1 MSTLLLHLSGNKT
14 FNRTIFPPKLDIFDD
29 LLLYKKRRLFSSK
42 EITISYNQI
51 SQITLNKGIFFARL
65 DIVTTGT
72 EDIFINF
79 VNKKIA
85 DQAKKIID
93 QKIYRSH
100 AKHHEELKGKNASQE
115 NLEKS
120 IARLQELLIR
130 GHISEKEYN
139 KKKNAILNNL

>member
-14 FNRTIFPPKLDIFDD
+14 FNRTVFPPHLYVYDD
-29 LLLYKKRRLFSSK
+29 LLLYKKRRLFSLK

-51 SQITLNKGIFFARL
+51 SQITLNRGIFFARL

-72 EDIFINF
+72 EDIFIKF
-79 VNKKIA
+79 VSKKA
-85 DQAKKIID
+85 ASQAKKIID

-100 AKHHEELKGKNASQE
+100 AKHHEDFKDKKASQE

-120 IARLQELLIR
+120 IARLHELFVQ
-130 GHISEKEYN
+130 GHISKKEYN
-139 KKKNAILNNL
+139 KKKNTLLNNL

>member
-1 MSTLLLHLSGNKT
+1 MSTLLLHLSGNKS
-14 FNRTIFPPKLDIFDD
+14 FNRTIFPPQLYIYDD
-29 LLLYKKRRLFSSK
+29 LLLYKKRKLFSSK

-51 SQITLNKGIFFARL
+51 SQITLNLGIFFARL

-72 EDIFINF
+72 EDIFIKF
-79 VNKKIA
+79 VNKKVA
-85 DQAKKIID
+85 AQAKKIID

-100 AKHHEELKGKNASQE
+100 AKHHEDSKNINASQE

-120 IARLQELLIR
+120 IGRLHELFAQ

-139 KKKNAILNNL
+139 KKRNALLSNL